1 MSNENIDA
9 NPVDMFGMT
18 PLYDA
23 ASWGEN
29 EIIEMH
35 VRAGAD
41 IEHTSEHPFYY
52 YWGPTALKGAAMW
65 GYDDTVQVS
74 SLVLPSLPP
83 FI

>member
-23 ASWGEN
+23 AVWGEN
-29 EIIEMH
+29 EIIEMY

-41 IEHTSEHPFYY
+41 IEHTSEHPMY

-83 FI
+83 LT